1 MLKKWLGVAVLLG
14 SGMAHAFAPQSGTWV
29 MTAEV
34 DGKPGRGLSIDVQ
47 NTTFVMQMYA
57 YESSGQPT
65 FYLAVGEV
73 ADNKVTAPLN
83 QYRGGRYFGSPAMS
97 GTETGTAGNVTIRF
111 TSGTTGFITFP
122 NEPEK
127 AISRFNFAYGAVPES
142 LRGIW
147 SFNSIGSEGLQSELV
162 ELTKSVGASTNGNGL
177 MTTANELFGCEH
189 QIRGTLAGNV
199 LCVKVNASGQLLR
212 SYVLVY
218 SVNEGE
224 GYSLTSG
231 SSAQQMLQLRRITT
245 PKGEGTGLIWKDAEA
260 PVPGA
265 AAALVQHLESLS
277 SASAAP

>member
-1 MLKKWLGVAVLLG
+1 MFKKLVAVAVFMGAGL
-14 SGMAHAFAPQSGTWV
+14 AHAFAPQSGTWV

-34 DGKPGRGLSIDVQ
+34 DGKPGRGLSVDVQ

-83 QYRGGRYFGSPAMS
+83 QYRGGRYFGSAAIS
-97 GTETGTAGNVTIRF
+97 GTETGTAGNVTVRF

-122 NEPEK
+122 NEAEK
-127 AISRFNFAYGAVPES
+127 AISRFNFGYGAVPES

-147 SFNSIGSEGLQSELV
+147 SFNSIGSEGLQTDLV
-162 ELTKSVGASTNGNGL
+162 EFTVNAGASTNGNGL
-177 MTTANELFGCEH
+177 MTSANGLFGCEH
-189 QIRGTLAGNV
+189 QVRGTLAGNV
-199 LCVKVNASGQLLR
+199 LCVRINASGQLVR

-224 GYSLTSG
+224 GYSVTSG
-231 SSAQQMLQLRRITT
+231 STAQQMLEVRRITT
-245 PKGEGTGLIWKDAEA
+245 PKGVGTGLIYKNEEA
-260 PVPGA
+260 PVRGA
-265 AAALVQHLESLS
+265 AAALLQHVEALS
-277 SASAAP
+277 SVGVAP